1 MKLQALIEQNVLRQA
16 ELEGD
21 RSASARE
28 ELANLKREFDDM
40 TVLLEK
46 EESMQDCDE
55 LSDF

>member
-28 ELANLKREFDDM
+28 ELTNLKREFDDM

-46 EESMQDCDE
+46 KESVQDCDE

>member
-28 ELANLKREFDDM
+28 ELLNLKREFDDM

-46 EESMQDCDE
+46 ESVQDCDE